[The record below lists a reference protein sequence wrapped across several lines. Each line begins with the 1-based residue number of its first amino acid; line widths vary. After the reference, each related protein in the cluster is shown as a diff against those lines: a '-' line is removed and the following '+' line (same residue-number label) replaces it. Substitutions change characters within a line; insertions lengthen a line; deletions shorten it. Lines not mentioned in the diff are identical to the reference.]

1 MFKTPVQSSKVSR
14 FSSFLSWWGWN
25 FSQTF
30 VRFQQPYNFLFLTVF
45 SHDHLLPLSRF
56 SFFPHHQRVHQQ
68 FFHHFHYIFPILSR
82 HPTIRVKIQQK
93 MDDLVRLPT
102 SNAVRNVFPPIVIG
116 VPVHTSKTQK
126 QIHRRANIFHTIA
139 QQEGGL
145 GCTMHFA

>member
-1 MFKTPVQSSKVSR
+1 MFKTPVHTLYSSKVSR

-45 SHDHLLPLSRF
+45 SHDQLLPLSRF

-68 FFHHFHYIFPILSR
+68 FFHQFHYSFPILSR

-116 VPVHTSKTQK
+116 VPVVHRK
-126 QIHRRANIFHTIA
+126 QRNKYVVKQTCFTMIA
-139 QQEGGL
+139 Q
-145 GCTMHFA
+145 